1 MLQAIP
7 TYLVCLYAGH
17 YLLQREVM
25 HRKIIVLSMYFFND
39 VVNSFLVSL
48 LVELHGGCS
57 LWGG

>member
-1 MLQAIP
+1 
-7 TYLVCLYAGH
+7 
-17 YLLQREVM
+17 M
-25 HRKIIVLSMYFFND
+25 HRKIIMLSMYFFND